1 MMNEN
6 RAKTV
11 VENIPDTVL
20 LNAAKER
27 REHLRE
33 KLGPYATL
41 KKMRVCKGCNKEMTT
56 RALYSHSCTVPKNQ
70 R

>member
-11 VENIPDTVL
+11 IDNIPDAVL

-27 REHLRE
+27 REQLRE

-41 KKMRVCKGCNKEMTT
+41 KKMRTCKGCGKEMTT
-56 RALYSHSCTVPKNQ
+56 RMLYSHQCSVPKNQ